1 MGVSMNAENCPHCG
15 KKCQYAEYAFNN
27 AVTYRNDVVVLT
39 TCCDNFVRLS
49 PVYYVS
55 ISKSNGR
62 DDFDGP
68 VDDWGLSRKNSV
80 DS

>member
-1 MGVSMNAENCPHCG
+1 MNKYQQCPHCQ
-15 KKCQYAEYAFNN
+15 KKCQYADCAFNN

-49 PVYYVS
+49 PVYNVS
-55 ISKSNGR
+55 ISKSEGR
-62 DDFDGP
+62 DSFDGP
-68 VDDWGLSRKNSV
+68 VDDWGNSRENPL